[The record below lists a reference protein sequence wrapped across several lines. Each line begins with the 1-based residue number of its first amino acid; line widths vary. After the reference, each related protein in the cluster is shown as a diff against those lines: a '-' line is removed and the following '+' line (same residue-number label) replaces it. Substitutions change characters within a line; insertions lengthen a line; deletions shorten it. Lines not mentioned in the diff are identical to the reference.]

1 MPKSY
6 LAIETD
12 THGGHRHGLCNP
24 ETILY
29 EEDQEGNILERNPNM
44 TATQQ
49 YLWDLRVNNI
59 AALTTKANGERI
71 DYLHAGDQTQGNKY
85 MSEVYST
92 VMSDQIAIAYANMWP
107 ILDIPNVANA
117 RFVKGT
123 QSHEYGEGTTGNMLQ
138 TLYTQKYPDKNIRH
152 TWHSL
157 LNINGLTVDLAHH
170 GPFPGSR
177 AWLKGNVARYYLRD
191 KMYADL
197 LAHKEPARLYIR
209 GHYHE
214 EVWETLRIKTNGK
227 WHISTL
233 IVVPS
238 MCGMGVYARQA
249 TRSSHKISNGMVI
262 VEHDEGRIVDMD
274 WLVKTLD
281 IRTKEVL

>member
-12 THGGHRHGLCNP
+12 THGGHRQGLLNP
-24 ETILY
+24 DTVIA
-29 EEDQEGNILERNPNM
+29 EEDEFGDIQEFKPNL
-44 TATQQ
+44 TSTQK
-49 YLWDLRVNNI
+49 YLWELREANI
-59 AALTTKANGERI
+59 ATLIEKAAGARI
-71 DYLHAGDQTQGNKY
+71 DYLHAGDQTQGDRYKSELVSTA
-85 MSEVYST
+85 MSA
-92 VMSDQIAIAYANMWP
+92 QITIALENMAP
-107 ILDIPNVANA
+107 ILSLDNLECA

-123 QSHEYGEGTTGNMLQ
+123 ASHEYGEGSSGNLLQ
-138 TLYTQKYPDKNIRH
+138 TMYSQKYRDKNIKH
-152 TWHSL
+152 VWHGL
-157 LNINGLTVDLAHH
+157 VEINGVLIDLAHH

-177 AWLKGNVARYYLRD
+177 NWLKGNVARYYLRD

-197 LAHKEPARLYIR
+197 LAHRDPPSLYIR

-214 EVWETLRIKTNGK
+214 EVWETLRMKTNGK
-227 WHISTL
+227 WHESTL

-262 VEHDEGRIVDMD
+262 VELDEGRILDMD
-274 WLVKTLD
+274 WRIQTLD
-281 IRTKEVL
+281 VRTKEVL

>member
-12 THGGHRHGLCNP
+12 THAGHRHGLCDPAVVIEDEDELGQPYSFTP
-24 ETILY
+24 ELS
-29 EEDQEGNILERNPNM
+29 
-44 TATQQ
+44 ATQK
-49 YLWDLRVNNI
+49 YLWELREANI
-59 AALTTKANGERI
+59 VALVDKSNGERI
-71 DYLHAGDQTQGNKY
+71 DYLHAGDQTQGTKY
-85 MSEVYST
+85 ISQLMSTAVGA
-92 VMSDQIAIAYANMWP
+92 QIAIAFANAAP
-107 ILDIPNVANA
+107 ILNLNDLICA
-117 RFVKGT
+117 RFVHGT
-123 QSHEYGEGTTGNMLQ
+123 ASHEFFDGSTGGLLQ
-138 TLYTQKYPDKNIRH
+138 KMYDLAYPDKNIKH

-157 LNINGLTVDLAHH
+157 IEINGVTIDMAHH

-177 AWLKGNVARYYLRD
+177 SWLKGNVARYYLRD

-197 LAHKEPARLYIR
+197 LAHKEPAKLYIR

-214 EVWETLRIKTNGK
+214 EVWETLRMKTNGE
-227 WHISTL
+227 WHESTL

-262 VEHDEGRIVDMD
+262 VKLDEGRILDMD
-274 WLVKTLD
+274 WKIKTLD